1 MRVLLQLRPSPDV
14 VAAVADPSVS
24 TSAADVTDALPG
36 VVVDPSFT
44 PVVAPRPVP
53 LAGGD
58 PLSLNQPLMFSFAD
72 DEASVLVRGE
82 ISDDEIS
89 TRVTLLPSLRPD
101 VVGVFADPVIQRSL
115 TCGGTPPVGDWRDVE
130 RLLHVA
136 ELAREGLD
144 GAGVALAVLD
154 SGINAAHVAR
164 RLGRDVALDAQRS
177 WKPSGARGEAGEFPV
192 DHGTMCAFDALI
204 ASPRASLI
212 DVPVLLSRRPGGSA
226 LDGLLSDAVAAFAH
240 LRTVLEAQP
249 TASRSLVVTNSWGSF
264 SPGWD
269 FPPGHPGNYSDNPAH
284 PFNLIV
290 SSLEQA
296 GADVLFAAGNCG
308 RDCPDGRCAYTSRP
322 ITGANSHPRVL
333 SVGGVDIRGE
343 RVGYSSQG
351 PGRLAARKPDLCAFT
366 HFSGSR
372 AFGDDEA
379 DSGTSAACP
388 VAAGLV
394 AAIRTVWPSSRLSPS
409 QLRTLL
415 RRTADD
421 HGDSGF
427 DHDYG
432 YGVVDTLGILASLRR
447 RARRSV
453 SACS

>member
-296 GADVLFAAGNCG
+296 GADVLFAAGN
-308 RDCPDGRCAYTSRP
+308 
-322 ITGANSHPRVL
+322 
-333 SVGGVDIRGE
+333 
-343 RVGYSSQG
+343 
-351 PGRLAARKPDLCAFT
+351 
-366 HFSGSR
+366 
-372 AFGDDEA
+372 
-379 DSGTSAACP
+379 
-388 VAAGLV
+388 
-394 AAIRTVWPSSRLSPS
+394 W
-409 QLRTLL
+409 
-415 RRTADD
+415 
-421 HGDSGF
+421 
-427 DHDYG
+427 
-432 YGVVDTLGILASLRR
+432 
-447 RARRSV
+447 RRSG
-453 SACS
+453 